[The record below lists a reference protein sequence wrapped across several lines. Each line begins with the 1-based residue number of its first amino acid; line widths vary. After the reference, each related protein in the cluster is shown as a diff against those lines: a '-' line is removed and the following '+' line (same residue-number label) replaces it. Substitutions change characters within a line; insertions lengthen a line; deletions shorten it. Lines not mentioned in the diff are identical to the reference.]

1 MTAVIDTTP
10 LDRPAWL
17 AWRRQGIGGS
27 DIPVIAGYS
36 TWTSPADIWA
46 DKLGIAD
53 ERPTTERMRWGQVL
67 EDPALDEWANTND
80 IEIVARQPRVHDPD
94 HPWRRV
100 TPDRLT
106 PDTAIDGKVTSQA
119 PWTDGPPM
127 AYVAQV
133 TWQMG
138 LSEREKG
145 QLVVLHQGVEQRTY
159 DIPWSPKF
167 FAALAAKADEF
178 WQLVL
183 DARHPDDAIE
193 ADDRILTLARQL
205 DQASTQRRALEKEE
219 DRLKAELR
227 LALAGHPSAH
237 IRGKDIVTDRT
248 SDRAGIDTAA
258 LIDAYASL
266 TDTDPDTV
274 RASFTTSTPSR
285 TLRTTK
291 HLKELAP

>member
-1 MTAVIDTTP
+1 MTAVIDTTTIT
-10 LDRPAWL
+10 REQWL
-17 AWRRQGIGGS
+17 EWRRQGLGGS

-36 TWTSPADIWA
+36 TWTTPADVWA

-67 EDPALDEWANTND
+67 EDPALDEWATVND
-80 IEIVARQPRVHDPD
+80 VEIVARQPRVHDPD

-106 PDTAIDGKVTSQA
+106 PDTAIDGKVTSQP
-119 PWTDGPPM
+119 PWPDGPPM
-127 AYVAQV
+127 AYQAQV

-145 QLVVLHQGVEQRTY
+145 LLVVLHQGVEQRVY
-159 DIPWSPKF
+159 EIPWSAKF

-193 ADDRILTLARQL
+193 ADDRIVSLARQL
-205 DQASTQRRALEKEE
+205 DQLSTDRLAIERQEKA
-219 DRLKAELR
+219 LKAELR
-227 LALAGHPSAH
+227 LALAGHPAAH
-237 IRGKDIVTDRT
+237 VGGKDIVTDKTSTRT
-248 SDRAGIDTAA
+248 GLDTDALVAAYAA
-258 LIDAYASL
+258 LTDA
-266 TDTDPDTV
+266 TEDDV
-274 RASFTTSTPSR
+274 RAAFATATETR
-285 TLRTTK
+285 TLRPTK
-291 HLKELAP
+291 HLKELTA

>member
-1 MTAVIDTTP
+1 MTAIIDTTP
-10 LDRPAWL
+10 ITRPAWL
-17 AWRRQGIGGS
+17 DWRRDGLGGS

-36 TWTSPADIWA
+36 TWASPADVWA

-67 EDPALDEWANTND
+67 EDPALEEWATTND

-119 PWTDGPPM
+119 PWPDGPPL
-127 AYVAQV
+127 AYIAQV

-145 QLVVLHQGVEQRTY
+145 QLVVLHQGVEQVTY

-183 DARHPDDAIE
+183 DARHPAGAIE
-193 ADDRILTLARQL
+193 ADARILDLAREL
-205 DQASTQRRALEKEE
+205 DHASTERLAIEKREKE
-219 DRLKAELR
+219 LKAELR
-227 LALAGHPSAH
+227 LALAGHPAAH
-237 IRGKDIVTDRT
+237 VGGKDVVTDKPST
-248 SDRAGIDTAA
+248 RAGLDTAA
-258 LIDAYASL
+258 LVDAYAAA
-266 TDTDPDTV
+266 TGTDPEDV
-274 RASFTTSTPSR
+274 RSTFATSSETR

-291 HLKELAP
+291 HLKELTS

>member
-10 LDRPAWL
+10 IDRDAWL

-53 ERPTTERMRWGQVL
+53 ERPITERMRWGQVL
-67 EDPALDEWANTND
+67 EDPALDEWAKEED

-119 PWTDGPPM
+119 PWPDGPPM
-127 AYVAQV
+127 GYVAQV

-138 LSEREKG
+138 LAERERG

-159 DIPWSPKF
+159 DIPWSAKF
-167 FAALAAKADEF
+167 FAALCAKADEF
-178 WQLVL
+178 WQHVL
-183 DARHPDDAIE
+183 DGRHPTDAIE
-193 ADDRILTLARQL
+193 ADARIIDLARQL
-205 DQASTQRRALEKEE
+205 DQTGTERRALEKEE

-237 IRGKDIVTDRT
+237 IGGKDIVTDRT
-248 SDRAGIDTAA
+248 SDRAGLDTTA
-258 LIDAYASL
+258 LIDAYAAL

-274 RASFTTSTPSR
+274 RQVFATSTPSR

-291 HLKELAP
+291 HLKELTS